1 MIEDR
6 KKADNIQRYLFFVQL
21 KLIEGQFSPVTN
33 TKKNTKG
40 ICMLRLP
47 EMYYIAAEASY
58 VQGDQ
63 EKALKYL
70 QAVRNSRGLT
80 AALPSD
86 RTNTLEKFRAELQ
99 KERRKEFWGEGQL
112 WYYYKRKSITTFST
126 NMTDVDLFT
135 WPIPDTEISN
145 AGRE

>member
-1 MIEDR
+1 
-6 KKADNIQRYLFFVQL
+6 
-21 KLIEGQFSPVTN
+21 
-33 TKKNTKG
+33 
-40 ICMLRLP
+40 MLRLP

-86 RTNTLEKFRAELQ
+86 RTNTLDKFRAELQ
-99 KERRKEFWGEGQL
+99 KERRKEFWGEGQTFL
-112 WYYYKRKSITTFST
+112 DYKRTNASFGDVSNNKVITLTPEIRVLPWPRNEQEFGST
-126 NMTDVDLFT
+126 NK
-135 WPIPDTEISN
+135 
-145 AGRE
+145 